1 MYEICALYTLV
12 VKLLNAFYLVQLYEF
27 YSFALNG
34 LLIFFSA
41 DENCEFLL
49 ELQLGN
55 ATTVFEGEVKMP
67 DAGQQQRPSRL
78 ETEYFTFGAFEWNVS
93 IDLTQGDGE
102 YLPC

>member
-1 MYEICALYTLV
+1 ML
-12 VKLLNAFYLVQLYEF
+12 F
-27 YSFALNG
+27 SFV
-34 LLIFFSA
+34 

-67 DAGQQQRPSRL
+67 DASQQQRPSRL

-93 IDLTQGDGE
+93 IDLNQGDGKHATLITSN
-102 YLPC
+102 YKHGDSLKI